1 MNTITRRKF
10 IQNSSRGASGVALS
24 GFSQNIFKKVPPL
37 SLSSIA
43 FSDWEFT
50 KFMDFNA
57 KVGYQAIE
65 IKGIQTELDLTKR
78 ATDIPF

>member
-1 MNTITRRKF
+1 
-10 IQNSSRGASGVALS
+10 
-24 GFSQNIFKKVPPL
+24 
-37 SLSSIA
+37 
-43 FSDWEFT
+43 
-50 KFMDFNA
+50 MDFNA